1 MFTRTPAG
9 RAALVSI
16 LVVGLLA
23 TACSSKTEGSQSSSS
38 GGSATLT
45 TNPKCSGQPLKFTAI
60 GSVSGPLSVPTLVR
74 EARNAQTAAVNAVN
88 AECALGRPIEID
100 TCDDKSDPNQAAA
113 CGRKANSDGS
123 LALYGSSGSFDTG
136 TTAAKLP
143 GVMTAGGTLFDLTDP
158 RSFSSNSGL
167 TLVVAS
173 GSVATGLKVKNN
185 LTVAVD
191 TAATRSFIQ
200 ISQQLAK
207 ANGIKLDTLFVP
219 PDTTDW
225 APVAAQ
231 VSQRKP
237 ASIGLILPAP
247 TPFINALNAE
257 GMTPKDVPVFTAVTL
272 VSPDVLHQLGTKA
285 DGMYL
290 LTQQAPPSDSTNPG
304 IQQMV
309 KELKASGVTAD
320 PDTLSPA
327 STASWSYVHALV
339 DVLKK
344 LPKSEIDS
352 LDQAKLVDAMKNS
365 GPIDR
370 PEVAPFD
377 FAKPAFPDIPALST
391 FRIFSRDAMLVRVEG
406 GKYVRVSD
414 FNDATKPFQISK

>member
-1 MFTRTPAG
+1 MPTRRLAA
-9 RAALVSI
+9 RAPLAAI
-16 LVVGLLA
+16 LVVACLA
-23 TACSSKTEGSQSSSS
+23 AACSGKDEGTQAG
-38 GGSATLT
+38 GGSATPKS
-45 TNPKCSGQPLKFTAI
+45 NPACAGAPLKFTSI
-60 GSVSGPLSVPTLVR
+60 GSFSGPLSVPSLVR
-74 EARNAQTAAVNAVN
+74 EGRNAATAAVNAVN
-88 AECALGRPIEID
+88 AECALGRPLEID
-100 TCDDKSDPNQAAA
+100 LCDDKSDPNQAAT
-113 CGRKANSDGS
+113 CGREAKSNGS
-123 LALYGSSGSFDTG
+123 LALFGSSGAFDTG

-167 TLVVAS
+167 TLVVGS
-173 GSVATGLKVKNN
+173 GSVATGLEVKDN

-237 ASIGLILPAP
+237 SSIGLILPAP
-247 TPFINALNAE
+247 VPFINALNAE
-257 GMTPKDVPVFTAVTL
+257 GTTPKDVPVFTAVTL
-272 VSPDVLHQLGTKA
+272 VSPEVLDKLGSKA

-290 LTQQAPPSDSTNPG
+290 LTQQAPPSDSDNPG
-304 IQQMV
+304 VEQML
-309 KELKASGVTAD
+309 KELKAAGVNANGAD
-320 PDTLSPA
+320 LSPA
-327 STASWSYVHALV
+327 STGAWANVHALV
-339 DVLKK
+339 DILKK
-344 LPKSEIDS
+344 LPRSEIAS
-352 LDQAKLVDAMKNS
+352 LDQAKLVDAMKNA

-377 FAKPAFPDIPALST
+377 FSKPAFPDIKALAT
-391 FRIFSRDAMLVRVEG
+391 FRIFSRDAMLVRVEN
-406 GKYVRVSD
+406 GKYVRASD
-414 FNDATKPFQISK
+414 FSDATKPFKLDS

>member
-1 MFTRTPAG
+1 MPTRRLAA
-9 RAALVSI
+9 RAPLAAI
-16 LVVGLLA
+16 LVVACLA
-23 TACSSKTEGSQSSSS
+23 AACSGKDEGTQAG
-38 GGSATLT
+38 GGSATPKS
-45 TNPKCSGQPLKFTAI
+45 NPACAGAPLKFTSI
-60 GSVSGPLSVPTLVR
+60 GSFSGPLSVPSLVR
-74 EARNAQTAAVNAVN
+74 EGRNAATAAVNAVN
-88 AECALGRPIEID
+88 AECALGRPLEID
-100 TCDDKSDPNQAAA
+100 LCDDKSDPNQAAT
-113 CGRKANSDGS
+113 CGREAKSNGS
-123 LALYGSSGSFDTG
+123 LALFGSSGAFDTG

-167 TLVVAS
+167 TLVVGS
-173 GSVATGLKVKNN
+173 GSVATGLEVKDN

-237 ASIGLILPAP
+237 SSIGLILPAP
-247 TPFINALNAE
+247 VPFINALNAE
-257 GMTPKDVPVFTAVTL
+257 GTTPKDVPVFTAVTL
-272 VSPDVLHQLGTKA
+272 VSPEVLDKLGSKA

-290 LTQQAPPSDSTNPG
+290 LTQQAPPSDSDNPG
-304 IQQMV
+304 VEQML
-309 KELKASGVTAD
+309 KELKAAGVDANGAD
-320 PDTLSPA
+320 LSPA
-327 STASWSYVHALV
+327 STGAWANVHALV
-339 DVLKK
+339 DILKK
-344 LPKSEIDS
+344 LPRSEIAS
-352 LDQAKLVDAMKNS
+352 LDQAKLVDAMKNA

-377 FAKPAFPDIPALST
+377 FSKPAFPDIKALAT
-391 FRIFSRDAMLVRVEG
+391 FRIFSRDAMLVRVENG
-406 GKYVRVSD
+406 RYVRASD
-414 FNDATKPFQISK
+414 FSDATKPFKLDS

>member
-1 MFTRTPAG
+1 MPTRRLAA
-9 RAALVSI
+9 RAPLAAI
-16 LVVGLLA
+16 LVVACLA
-23 TACSSKTEGSQSSSS
+23 AACSGKDEGTQAG
-38 GGSATLT
+38 GGSATPKS
-45 TNPKCSGQPLKFTAI
+45 NPACAGAPLKFTSI
-60 GSVSGPLSVPTLVR
+60 GSFSGPLSVPSLVR
-74 EARNAQTAAVNAVN
+74 EGRNAATAAVNAVN
-88 AECALGRPIEID
+88 AECALGRPLEID
-100 TCDDKSDPNQAAA
+100 LCDDKSDPNQAAT
-113 CGRKANSDGS
+113 CGREAKSNGS
-123 LALYGSSGSFDTG
+123 LALFGSSGAFDTG

-167 TLVVAS
+167 TLVVGS
-173 GSVATGLKVKNN
+173 GSVATGLEVKDN

-237 ASIGLILPAP
+237 SSIGLILPAP
-247 TPFINALNAE
+247 VPFINALNAE
-257 GMTPKDVPVFTAVTL
+257 GTTPKDVPVFTAVTL
-272 VSPDVLHQLGTKA
+272 VSPEVLDKLGSKA

-290 LTQQAPPSDSTNPG
+290 LTQQAPPSDSDNPG
-304 IQQMV
+304 VEQML
-309 KELKASGVTAD
+309 KELKAAGVDANGAD
-320 PDTLSPA
+320 LSPA
-327 STASWSYVHALV
+327 STGAWANVHALV
-339 DVLKK
+339 DILKK
-344 LPKSEIDS
+344 LPRSEIAS
-352 LDQAKLVDAMKNS
+352 LDQAKLVDAMKNA

-377 FAKPAFPDIPALST
+377 FSKPAFPDIKALAT
-391 FRIFSRDAMLVRVEG
+391 FRIFSRDAMLVRVEN
-406 GKYVRVSD
+406 GKYVRASD
-414 FNDATKPFQISK
+414 FSDATKPFKLDS